1 MEGGDTMSGQ
11 EEARQLRRRA
21 CCLTGHRA
29 LPSDPDERMELTHNL
44 RKTVAR
50 LAQEGIQVFYTGGAL
65 GFDTLAAVT
74 VLELK
79 AQFPQIQLYLAVP
92 YPGQSQHW
100 SKLDTRLYE
109 QIKEHADRV
118 YIVSPEYAGSCMKKR
133 NYFMVDNSSVCAYY
147 MVNPTRSGTAQTV
160 NYARRSGCRLIDL
173 MRPQGT
179 ALPPKDGQHEEVVRW
194 NEQVVVREIGPQ
206 EE

>member
-1 MEGGDTMSGQ
+1 MSGQ
-11 EEARQLRRRA
+11 DEARQLRRRA
-21 CCLTGHRA
+21 CCLTGHRV

-74 VLELK
+74 VLEMK

-92 YPGQSQHW
+92 YPGQSQYW

-179 ALPPKDGQHEEVVRW
+179 ALPPKDGQHEEVVHW

>member
-1 MEGGDTMSGQ
+1 M
-11 EEARQLRRRA
+11 
-21 CCLTGHRA
+21 
-29 LPSDPDERMELTHNL
+29 
-44 RKTVAR
+44 
-50 LAQEGIQVFYTGGAL
+50 
-65 GFDTLAAVT
+65 
-74 VLELK
+74 LELK

-92 YPGQSQHW
+92 YPGQSQRW

>member
-1 MEGGDTMSGQ
+1 MEGGDTMSEQ
-11 EEARQLRRRA
+11 DEARQLRRRA
-21 CCLTGHRA
+21 CCLTGHRV

-92 YPGQSQHW
+92 Y
-100 SKLDTRLYE
+100 LDQDGNWAQADVQLYDK
-109 QIKEHADRV
+109 IRKNADRV
-118 YIVSPEYAGSCMKKR
+118 YILSVEYMADCMKKR